1 MNREKKIANT
11 LLAIFSAV
19 SLLLLALPLNSAV
32 QSFKAGVSYVLNPV
46 PFHGSQAVNRIA
58 ALPPRIAR
66 LISADLENLELRA
79 ESRNVA
85 LLKAELESLKREN
98 ERLRSQAGLSPA
110 AGRILLWAHVME
122 REPNNWHRFLMVD
135 VGENDGVELNAPVLG
150 AQGAVLG
157 AVGRV
162 TEVGPTWS
170 KVLLLTDEASAAAA
184 YLPGQQW
191 EGLVEGQGSSRLKM
205 SYLPSE
211 AQFAI
216 GEPVHTSAT
225 SATFPADVLIGNIS
239 KVYARDPFLTFQS
252 VEVAP
257 TVQPGLLKEVLI
269 LVRQRPGST

>member
-11 LLAIFSAV
+11 LLAVFSGI
-19 SLLLLALPLNSAV
+19 SLLLLALPLSSAV
-32 QSFKAGVSYVLNPV
+32 QSFKAGVSYVLNPI
-46 PFHGSQAVNRIA
+46 PFQGSQAVKRVA
-58 ALPPRIAR
+58 GLPSRIAR
-66 LISADLENLELRA
+66 LISADVENLELRA

-85 LLKAELESLKREN
+85 LLKAELESLRREG
-98 ERLRSQAGLSPA
+98 ERLRSQAGLKPV
-110 AGRILLWAHVME
+110 AGRILLWAQVME
-122 REPNNWHRFLMVD
+122 REPLNWHRSFMID
-135 VGENDGVELNAPVLG
+135 VGERDGVEINAAVLG
-150 AQGAVLG
+150 AQGQALG

-170 KVLLLTDEASAAAA
+170 KVLLLTDELSAVAA

-191 EGLVEGQGSSRLKM
+191 EGLVEGQGGPRLKM

-225 SATFPADVLIGNIS
+225 SATFPADILIGTIS

-257 TVQPGLLKEVLI
+257 AVQPGLLKEVLI
-269 LVRQRPGST
+269 LVRQRSGST

>member
-11 LLAIFSAV
+11 LLAIFSAI

-46 PFHGSQAVNRIA
+46 PFKGSQAVNRIA
-58 ALPPRIAR
+58 ALPPRISR

-85 LLKAELESLKREN
+85 LLKAELESLRREN
-98 ERLRSQAGLSPA
+98 ERLRSQAGLKPSV
-110 AGRILLWAHVME
+110 GRILLWAHVME

-135 VGENDGVELNAPVLG
+135 VGEDDGVEINSPVLG
-150 AQGAVLG
+150 AQGPVLG

-162 TEVGPTWS
+162 TEVGPNWS

-225 SATFPADVLIGNIS
+225 SATFPADILIGNIS

-257 TVQPGLLKEVLI
+257 IVQPGLLKEVLI